1 MTDAGTKA
9 VRVRISGR
17 VQGVWFRGWT
27 RQEAAQLGI
36 EGWIRNRS
44 DGSVEALFFGPV
56 EAVDEMVRRCHGGPP
71 YAAVEAV
78 SVAPAKPPDLRGFH
92 SWPTG

>member
-27 RQEAAQLGI
+27 HQEAAQLGI

-44 DGSVEALFFGPV
+44 DGSVEALFAGPP
-56 EAVDEMVRRCHGGPP
+56 EAVDELVRRCRRGPP
-71 YAAVEAV
+71 YAAVQAV
-78 SVAPAKPPDLRGFH
+78 SVEAETPPDLHGFH
-92 SWPTG
+92 SRPTR